1 MCFMT
6 NKASTTKHGSRCKI
20 METKHVHS
28 STFSR
33 IQYLSPLYIMM
44 ILNTN
49 IQEINERIVNMI
61 HASIEA
67 HATYHL
73 SNRTYNQYQKK
84 TSYSINTTSTPYTFR
99 NISKTT
105 PPSPPKNTQKTFN
118 SSLPPPLNQPFCCIP
133 SPPIGGVSRGSCRVN
148 VRESLRLG
156 RQTRTPPMGETDG
169 GCFLKESVDAGRHRL
184 DVDVAWTFCV

>member
-1 MCFMT
+1 
-6 NKASTTKHGSRCKI
+6 
-20 METKHVHS
+20 
-28 STFSR
+28 
-33 IQYLSPLYIMM
+33 MM
-44 ILNTN
+44 LLNTN

-61 HASIEA
+61 HESIET

-84 TSYSINTTSTPYTFR
+84 QAIVLILLVHRTSFETYQ
-99 NISKTT
+99 K
-105 PPSPPKNTQKTFN
+105 PPLPPPKKKQKTFN
-118 SSLPPPLNQPFCCIP
+118 SFLPPPLNQPFCCFP
-133 SPPIGGVSRGSCRVN
+133 SPPIGGVSRASCRVN

-184 DVDVAWTFCV
+184 DVL